1 MAISVRD
8 TAAVGVAAPTVSG
21 NGAASMSSDTT
32 GNYIQNPPFD
42 ARLGQRGAVD
52 SDGNFV
58 VLPREMVQRGFII
71 QDIPQSD
78 GKKYLVH
85 FQFNPTSFTHSA
97 SLSAQIPTAGT
108 PDQSGQGTDWMSF
121 IANTGQ
127 AVQFSLLFDRT
138 YELWQSDGQSFA
150 GTQGCLSDIKTL
162 YAMLGMYGANTAAN
176 NSPDTIASV
185 DPAAL
190 AQTTPLSVM
199 TGGDP
204 VWVNFGSTLL
214 SYYGI
219 IQTLNVTFTHFTQK
233 MIPVRAAV
241 DIGLSVIPKKETR
254 DSVPAAGSSLTWSNT
269 VAPVD
274 NTNYITGRQNHNA
287 LLLTKKGLF

>member
-8 TAAVGVAAPTVSG
+8 TAAVGVAAPNVSG
-21 NGAASMSSDTT
+21 NGAPSVSFDTT

-42 ARLGQRGAVD
+42 SRLGQRGAVD
-52 SDGNFV
+52 SEGNFV
-58 VLPREMVQRGFII
+58 VLPREQVQRGFII
-71 QDIPQSD
+71 QSQPQSD

-150 GTQGCLSDIKTL
+150 GTQGVLADIKTL
-162 YAMLGMYGANTAAN
+162 YAMLGMYGAGTQANDPTA
-176 NSPDTIASV
+176 IASI
-185 DPAAL
+185 DPSAL

-219 IQTLNVTFTHFTQK
+219 IQNVNVTFTHFTQK

-241 DIGLSVIPKKETR
+241 DIGLSVIPQKESL
-254 DSVPAAGSSLTWSNT
+254 DSVPAASSDLTWSNT
-269 VAPVD
+269 LTPVS
-274 NTNYITGRQNHNA
+274 TVNYITGRQNHSRNI
-287 LLLTKKGLF
+287 LISKGLDR